1 MEEYI
6 KNFFGEI
13 LEGFDLTHIYE
24 DIIVI
29 LIIIITIILII
40 KLIKTY
46 IASLK

>member
-6 KNFFGEI
+6 KNFIDEI
-13 LEGFDLTHIYE
+13 LKGFDLNHIYE

-29 LIIIITIILII
+29 LIIIITKILII